1 MRAVLLTAL
10 ATAVLLTGC
19 GSDEPADDKPVLG
32 MEAPTPSGPPTE
44 APKPTAKPTPNPP
57 AKPKALGKTLPVKIL
72 GPGPPVLETE
82 AQSKSTGSVTSQIL
96 EAMRLRTDL
105 MAGYKGATG
114 GRCDRGRVRL
124 AADATTNCTV
134 SYRGH
139 PVRWSVTISDDY
151 KSGSVF
157 IQYQIYPMRAV
168 LLSKAVYSE
177 WWATNKS
184 TGIARAALQ
193 QGPAGDRG
201 HPGRTDHLQVPEADA
216 RGRFGTAVLAGLED
230 QRRRLRRRVRLEL
243 SDLAGRGP

>member
-19 GSDEPADDKPVLG
+19 GSDEPEDDKPVLG

-44 APKPTAKPTPNPP
+44 APKPTAKPTPKPP
-57 AKPKALGKTLPVKIL
+57 ARPKVLGKTLPVKIL

-124 AADATTNCTV
+124 AANATTNCSV

-151 KSGSVF
+151 KSGNVF
-157 IQYQIYPMRAV
+157 IQYQIYPQRAV

-177 WWATNKS
+177 WWATNK
-184 TGIARAALQ
+184 TG
-193 QGPAGDRG
+193 
-201 HPGRTDHLQVPEADA
+201 DHLGLRCSKVPPLTVVTPDA
-216 RGRFGTAVLAGLED
+216 PTIYKCQKLMPGVDSEPPYWQDSRISVGDYGVEFD
-230 QRRRLRRRVRLEL
+230 
-243 SDLAGRGP
+243 